1 LGPSMAHCPLERPTG
16 HRRPAPLPRMRDDV
30 RAAIRSRYHY
40 GPPVTSRAPR
50 PRLRCLP
57 NPRMAYLPPTARS
70 RARRPAT
77 TSATPPRR
85 PHSHGPPVASRAPIV
100 PRSARR
106 FASSEAAPSVLSSEA
121 APAVLDGSQNDLQAT
136 DGPLPQPRTRDD
148 VRVAT
153 QKSVVQPCPSPR
165 ELRGPC
171 DLPQCSPNSVSMAL
185 LV

>member
-1 LGPSMAHCPLERPTG
+1 MACSRLLVL
-16 HRRPAPLPRMRDDV
+16 PADEIGRITTLPWPRARDDV
-30 RAAIRSRYHY
+30 R
-40 GPPVTSRAPR
+40 
-50 PRLRCLP
+50 
-57 NPRMAYLPPTARS
+57 
-70 RARRPAT
+70 
-77 TSATPPRR
+77 SATQK
-85 PHSHGPPVASRAPIV
+85 SVV

-106 FASSEAAPSVLSSEA
+106 LASSEA

>member
-1 LGPSMAHCPLERPTG
+1 M
-16 HRRPAPLPRMRDDV
+16 
-30 RAAIRSRYHY
+30 
-40 GPPVTSRAPR
+40 
-50 PRLRCLP
+50 
-57 NPRMAYLPPTARS
+57 
-70 RARRPAT
+70 
-77 TSATPPRR
+77 
-85 PHSHGPPVASRAPIV
+85 